1 MRAILAWLALAQ
13 TRWAL
18 ADLERSKALDR
29 RSADAMRRAEER
41 MDHAYALANRA
52 GMSRR

>member
-1 MRAILAWLALAQ
+1 MRLILGWLALAQ

-18 ADLERSKALDR
+18 ADLERSKAPDR
-29 RSADAMRRAEER
+29 RSADAMRRAVAR
-41 MDHAYALANRA
+41 MDYAYALANRA